1 MVVEDKPQNKGCPV
15 LGRPRRNKGCGEGRR
30 EGNKMTTKW
39 NNGEQTG
46 TTKQSLESLWKLF
59 IIIFLS
65 DTTTAVP
72 VKGCVDLPDQR

>member
-1 MVVEDKPQNKGCPV
+1 MVVEDLPQNKGCPV

-46 TTKQSLESLWKLF
+46 NNEAELGKPVETF
-59 IIIFLS
+59 IIIFLYEH
-65 DTTTAVP
+65 
-72 VKGCVDLPDQR
+72 GQPDDSRTRERVC